1 MAFAPS
7 TLLERRR
14 EQMFPQLT
22 PAQVDAARR
31 FGGTPR
37 QFGPGELISS
47 FGEHAAP
54 AWLVL
59 SGYIEVIRKDALGNR
74 DVITRHLPGMMAGEI
89 SQLAGGPS
97 FVEAR
102 ASPEGC
108 EVMPFDGAHLR
119 ALIVGQAEVGEVLM
133 RAFIL
138 RRVALIE
145 VGAGTVIIGKSDGA
159 DSMRLQGFLR
169 RNGIPHTVLD
179 PAVDT
184 EAAQIIERLAISPA
198 CLPIA
203 LCPDGTLLKN
213 PTEKALAKCQGL
225 LPNFEVT
232 SEFDVAVVGAGPAG
246 LATAV
251 YAASEGLSVLVL
263 DSRAFGGQAGASSRI
278 ENYLGF
284 PTGISGL
291 ALAGRAF
298 NQAQKFGAVMAIPA
312 EVRGLECGVQCD
324 KVKAQDPSVA
334 TEPPAPRRF
343 HITLD
348 DSTIIRAASV
358 VIASGARYRRL
369 TVSNLS
375 DFEGAG
381 VYYWAT
387 PIEAKLCAAHD
398 VIVVGGGNSAGQ
410 AAVFLAGHARRV
422 HVLVRGPSLAATM
435 SRYLI
440 DRIEAL
446 PNVKLHAHTEITR
459 LNGTREEGL
468 RSVVWQNR
476 TTRAEDEHDIHH
488 VFLFIGA
495 DPNTEWLK
503 DCPIYVDAHGFV
515 CTGPTAR
522 QNVIQKSSR
531 FFSAEAQGRIP
542 MQHET
547 TQHGVFAVGDVRAGS
562 VKRVA
567 SAVGEGSMVVSQL
580 HAFLAESRTG

>member
-7 TLLERRR
+7 TVLEQRR

-22 PAQVDAARR
+22 PAQVEVAKR

-37 QFGPGELISS
+37 RFGPDEVIVHFGELA
-47 FGEHAAP
+47 GA

-59 SGYIEVIRKDALGNR
+59 SGHIAVARKDAFGNR
-74 DVITRHLPGMMAGEI
+74 EDITRHLPGMMAGEL

-102 ASPEGC
+102 AGPEGC
-108 EVMPFDGAHLR
+108 EAMPFDPTHIR
-119 ALIVGQAEVGEVLM
+119 SLIVGHAEVGELLM

-138 RRVALIE
+138 RRVALIQA
-145 VGAGTVIIGKSDGA
+145 GAGTVIIGKSDGV
-159 DSMRLQGFLR
+159 DSMRLQNFLR
-169 RNGIPHTVLD
+169 RNGVPYTVLD
-179 PAVDT
+179 PETDREGAEV
-184 EAAQIIERLAISPA
+184 IERLAIA
-198 CLPIA
+198 VADLPIA
-203 LCPDGTLLKN
+203 VCPDGTVLKN
-213 PTEKALAKCQGL
+213 PTERKLAQCQGL
-225 LPNFEVT
+225 LPRFE
-232 SEFDVAVVGAGPAG
+232 SNNEFDVAVVGAGPAG

-284 PTGISGL
+284 PTGISGM

-312 EVRGLECGVQCD
+312 EVRTLECGVHCD
-324 KVKAQDPSVA
+324 KVKPQDPSVA
-334 TEPPAPRRF
+334 QVPPAPRRF
-343 HITLD
+343 RIMLD
-348 DSTIIRAASV
+348 DDTIIGASSV

-369 TVSNLS
+369 ELANLG
-375 DFEGAG
+375 DFEGEG
-381 VYYWAT
+381 VHYWAT
-387 PIEAKLCAAHD
+387 PIEAKLCETRE

-410 AAVFLAGHARRV
+410 AVVFLAAHAERV
-422 HVLVRGPSLAATM
+422 HVLIRGPSLAATM

-446 PNVKLHAHTEITR
+446 PNVTLHTQTEITQ
-459 LNGTREEGL
+459 LKGARESGL
-468 RSVVWQNR
+468 QSVVWKNR
-476 TTRAEDEHDIHH
+476 LTGNEEDQSIRH

-495 DPNTEWLK
+495 DPNTAWLK
-503 DCPIYVDAHGFV
+503 DCPIAVDAKGFV
-515 CTGPTAR
+515 RTGLADPL
-522 QNVIQKSSR
+522 
-531 FFSAEAQGRIP
+531 AQPRTP

-567 SAVGEGSMVVSQL
+567 SAVGEGSVVVSQL
-580 HAFLAESRTG
+580 HTFLAESRQR

>member
-7 TLLERRR
+7 AVLERRR

-22 PAQVDAARR
+22 PAQVEVAKR
-31 FGGTPR
+31 FGAPAR
-37 QFGPGELISS
+37 QFGGGELVFG
-47 FGEHAAP
+47 FGEVASP

-59 SGYIEVIRKDALGNR
+59 SGYIEILRKDAFGNR
-74 DVITRHLPGMMAGEI
+74 EVITRHLPGMMAGEV

-97 FVEAR
+97 FVEGR

-108 EVMPFDGAHLR
+108 ELMPFDATHLR
-119 ALIVGQAEVGEVLM
+119 ALIIGHAEIGEILM

-145 VGAGTVIIGKSDGA
+145 AGAGTVILGKSDGA
-159 DSMRLQGFLR
+159 DSMRLQNFLR

-179 PAVDT
+179 PDT
-184 EAAQIIERLAISPA
+184 DPEAALIVERLAIKA
-198 CLPIA
+198 NELPIA
-203 LCPDGTLLKN
+203 LCPDGTMLKR
-213 PTEKALAKCQGL
+213 PTEKKLAQCQGL
-225 LPNFEVT
+225 LPDFEAHN
-232 SEFDVAVVGAGPAG
+232 EFDVAVVGAGPAG

-251 YAASEGLSVLVL
+251 YAASEGLSVIVL

-284 PTGISGL
+284 PTGISGM

-312 EVRGLECGVQCD
+312 EVQTLECGVRCD
-324 KVKAQDPSVA
+324 KYKQELHVPQEV
-334 TEPPAPRRF
+334 PAPRRF
-343 HITLD
+343 RIRLD
-348 DSTIIRAASV
+348 GDTTIRTSSV

-369 TVSNLS
+369 EIENLA

-381 VYYWAT
+381 VYYWAS
-387 PIEAKLCAAHD
+387 PIEAKLCSERE
-398 VIVVGGGNSAGQ
+398 VIIVGGGNSAGQ
-410 AAVFLAGHARRV
+410 AAVFLAGHAKHV
-422 HVLVRGPSLAATM
+422 HILVRGPSLAATM

-440 DRIEAL
+440 DRIEAIR
-446 PNVKLHAHTEITR
+446 NVTLHPYTEIAR
-459 LNGTREEGL
+459 LNGSREQGL
-468 RSVVWQNR
+468 QSVVWRRRR
-476 TTRAEDEHDIHH
+476 TGEEEDRGIHH

-503 DCPIYVDAHGFV
+503 DCPITVDPHGFV
-515 CTGPTAR
+515 RTGPGAMQGESAR
-522 QNVIQKSSR
+522 TLM
-531 FFSAEAQGRIP
+531 P
-542 MQHET
+542 HET

-567 SAVGEGSMVVSQL
+567 SAVGEGSIVVSQL
-580 HAFLAESRTG
+580 HAYLAESRQA

>member
-7 TLLERRR
+7 TALERRR

-22 PAQVDAARR
+22 PAQVKAAKRFGDSPRR
-31 FGGTPR
+31 FHGGEII
-37 QFGPGELISS
+37 FG
-47 FGEHAAP
+47 FGEVGAP

-59 SGYIEVIRKDALGNR
+59 SGYIEIVRKDALGNR
-74 DVITRHLPGMMAGEI
+74 DVITRHLPGMMAGEV

-97 FVEAR
+97 FVEGR

-108 EVMPFDGAHLR
+108 ELMPFDATHLR
-119 ALIVGQAEVGEVLM
+119 SLIVGQAEVGEILM

-145 VGAGTVIIGKSDGA
+145 AGAGTVILGKSDGA
-159 DSMRLQGFLR
+159 DSVRLQNFLR

-179 PAVDT
+179 PETDT
-184 EAAQIIERLAISPA
+184 EAALIVERLAIHA
-198 CLPIA
+198 NELPIA
-203 LCPDGTLLKN
+203 ICPDGTLLKR
-213 PTEKALAKCQGL
+213 PTEKKLAQCQGL
-225 LPNFEVT
+225 LPNFDEHN
-232 SEFDVAVVGAGPAG
+232 EFDVAVVGAGPAG

-284 PTGISGL
+284 PTGISGM

-312 EVRGLECGVQCD
+312 EVRTLECGVQCS
-324 KVKAQDPSVA
+324 KHKQELHVPQEV
-334 TEPPAPRRF
+334 PAPRRF
-343 HITLD
+343 RIRLD
-348 DSTIIRAASV
+348 DDTLVRTSSV

-369 TVSNLS
+369 DIENLA

-381 VYYWAT
+381 VYYWAS
-387 PIEAKLCAAHD
+387 PIEAKLCSERE
-398 VIVVGGGNSAGQ
+398 VIIVGGGNSAGQ
-410 AAVFLAGHARRV
+410 AAVFLAGHAKHV
-422 HVLVRGPSLAATM
+422 HILVRGPSLAATM

-440 DRIEAL
+440 DRIEAIR
-446 PNVKLHAHTEITR
+446 NVTLHPYTEIAR
-459 LNGTREEGL
+459 LNGSREQGL
-468 RSVVWQNR
+468 QSVVWRQRR
-476 TTRAEDEHDIHH
+476 TGEEEDRAIHH

-503 DCPIYVDAHGFV
+503 DCRVAVDPHGFI
-515 CTGPTAR
+515 CTGPGAA
-522 QNVIQKSSR
+522 Q
-531 FFSAEAQGRIP
+531 AETPRTP
-542 MQHET
+542 LPHET

-567 SAVGEGSMVVSQL
+567 SAVGEGSIVVSQL
-580 HAFLAESRTG
+580 HAYLAESRLA

>member
-7 TLLERRR
+7 TVLEQRR
-14 EQMFPQLT
+14 EQMFPQLM
-22 PAQVDAARR
+22 PAQVDAAKR

-37 QFGPGELISS
+37 RFGPNEVIVH
-47 FGEHAAP
+47 FGEVAAP

-59 SGYIEVIRKDALGNR
+59 SGYIAVARQDPLGNR
-74 DVITRHLPGMMAGEI
+74 DDITRHLPGMMAGEL

-102 ASPEGC
+102 AAPEGC
-108 EVMPFDGAHLR
+108 EAMPFDAAHVR
-119 ALIVGQAEVGEVLM
+119 SLIVGQAEVGELLM

-138 RRVALIE
+138 RRVALIQA
-145 VGAGTVIIGKSDGA
+145 GAGTVLIGRSNGA
-159 DSMRLQGFLR
+159 DLMRLQNFLR

-179 PAVDT
+179 PETDREGA
-184 EAAQIIERLAISPA
+184 EIIERLAIA
-198 CLPIA
+198 AADLPIA
-203 LCPDGTLLKN
+203 VCPDGTVLKN
-213 PTEKALAKCQGL
+213 PSERKLAQCQGL
-225 LPNFEVT
+225 LPRFE
-232 SEFDVAVVGAGPAG
+232 SNNEFDVAVVGAGPAG

-284 PTGISGL
+284 PTGISGM

-312 EVRGLECGVQCD
+312 EVRTLDCGVQCD
-324 KVKAQDPSVA
+324 KMKPLDPSVA
-334 TEPPAPRRF
+334 QLPPAPRRF
-343 HITLD
+343 RITLD
-348 DSTIIRAASV
+348 DDTNIRTSSV

-369 TVSNLS
+369 DIENLS
-375 DFEGAG
+375 DFEGEG

-387 PIEAKLCAAHD
+387 PIEAKLCAGRE

-410 AAVFLAGHARRV
+410 AAVYLAAHAQHV
-422 HVLVRGPSLAATM
+422 HILVRGPSLAATM

-440 DRIEAL
+440 DRINAL
-446 PNVKLHAHTEITR
+446 PNVTLYTHTQITR
-459 LNGTREEGL
+459 LNGTRESGL
-468 RSVVWQNR
+468 HSVVWKER
-476 TTRAEDEHDIHH
+476 LTGEEEERPVRH

-495 DPNTEWLK
+495 DPNTEWLRN
-503 DCPIYVDAHGFV
+503 CPISVDAHGFI
-515 CTGPTAR
+515 CTGLALRGVVDTPPQPPRTLM
-522 QNVIQKSSR
+522 
-531 FFSAEAQGRIP
+531 P
-542 MQHET
+542 HET

-567 SAVGEGSMVVSQL
+567 SAVGEGSVVVSQL
-580 HAFLAESRTG
+580 HMFLAESRQR

>member
-7 TLLERRR
+7 TVLEQRR

-22 PAQVDAARR
+22 PAQVEVAKR

-37 QFGPGELISS
+37 RFGPNEILVS
-47 FGEHAAP
+47 FGEVGAP

-59 SGYIEVIRKDALGNR
+59 SGHIAVARQDPFGNR
-74 DVITRHLPGMMAGEI
+74 DDIVHHLPGMMAGEV
-89 SQLAGGPS
+89 SQLASGPS

-102 ASPEGC
+102 AAPEGC
-108 EVMPFDGAHLR
+108 EAMPFDATHIR
-119 ALIVGQAEVGEVLM
+119 SLIVGNAEVGELLM

-138 RRVALIE
+138 RRVALIQA
-145 VGAGTVIIGKSDGA
+145 GAGTVILGKSDGA
-159 DSMRLQGFLR
+159 DSMRLQNFLR

-179 PAVDT
+179 PETDQEGAELV
-184 EAAQIIERLAISPA
+184 ERLAIA
-198 CLPIA
+198 VADLPIA
-203 LCPDGTLLKN
+203 VCPDGTVLKN
-213 PTEKALAKCQGL
+213 PTEKKLAQCQGL
-225 LPNFEVT
+225 LPDFESN

-284 PTGISGL
+284 PTGISGM

-298 NQAQKFGAVMAIPA
+298 NQAQKFGAVIAIPA
-312 EVRGLECGVQCD
+312 EVRTLECGVQCD
-324 KVKAQDPSVA
+324 KMKPQDPSVPQV
-334 TEPPAPRRF
+334 PPAPRRF
-343 HITLD
+343 KITLD
-348 DSTIIRAASV
+348 DATHIRASSV

-369 TVSNLS
+369 EIENLS
-375 DFEGAG
+375 EFEGEG
-381 VYYWAT
+381 VHYWVS
-387 PIEAKLCAAHD
+387 PIEAKLCATRD

-410 AAVFLAGHARRV
+410 GAVFLAAHAKHV
-422 HVLVRGPSLAATM
+422 HILVRGPSLAATM

-446 PNVKLHAHTEITR
+446 PNVTLHSYTEITR
-459 LNGTREEGL
+459 LNGSRESGL
-468 RSVVWQNR
+468 HSVFWKNRRSGEEEERPVR
-476 TTRAEDEHDIHH
+476 H

-495 DPNTEWLK
+495 NPNTEWLRE
-503 DCPIYVDAHGFV
+503 CPIEVDAHGFI
-515 CTGPTAR
+515 CTGLANP
-522 QNVIQKSSR
+522 Q
-531 FFSAEAQGRIP
+531 AQEPRTP
-542 MQHET
+542 MPHET

-567 SAVGEGSMVVSQL
+567 SAVGEGSVVVSQL
-580 HAFLAESRTG
+580 HAFLAESRQR

>member
-1 MAFAPS
+1 MASVPS
-7 TLLERRR
+7 TVLEQRR

-22 PAQVDAARR
+22 PAQVDVAKR

-37 QFGPGELISS
+37 KFGPNEVIVH
-47 FGEHAAP
+47 FGQIGAP

-59 SGYIEVIRKDALGNR
+59 AGHIAVARKDAVGNR
-74 DVITRHLPGMMAGEI
+74 EEITHHLPGMMGGEL

-102 ASPEGC
+102 AAPEGC
-108 EVMPFDGAHLR
+108 EAMPFDASHIR
-119 ALIVGQAEVGEVLM
+119 ALIVGNAEVGELLM

-138 RRVALIE
+138 RRVALIQ
-145 VGAGTVIIGKSDGA
+145 VGAGTVIIGKSDGV
-159 DSMRLQGFLR
+159 DSMRLQNFLR

-179 PAVDT
+179 PQTDREGA
-184 EAAQIIERLAISPA
+184 ELIERLALRPSD
-198 CLPIA
+198 LPIA
-203 LCPDGTLLKN
+203 VCPDGTVLRN
-213 PTEKALAKCQGL
+213 PSEKKLAQCQGL
-225 LPNFEVT
+225 LPRFESN

-284 PTGISGL
+284 PTGISGM

-312 EVRGLECGVQCD
+312 EVRALQCGIHCD
-324 KVKAQDPSVA
+324 KMQPQDPSVA
-334 TEPPAPRRF
+334 QVPPAPRRF
-343 HITLD
+343 RITLD
-348 DSTIIRAASV
+348 DDTVIHASSV

-369 TVSNLS
+369 NIENLG
-375 DFEGAG
+375 DFEGEG

-387 PIEAKLCAAHD
+387 PIEAKLCAGRE

-410 AAVFLAGHARRV
+410 ATVYLAAHARQV

-446 PNVKLHAHTEITR
+446 QNVTLHTHTEITR
-459 LNGTREEGL
+459 LNGSRESGL
-468 RSVVWQNR
+468 QSVFWKKRLTESEEEQSVR
-476 TTRAEDEHDIHH
+476 H

-495 DPNTEWLK
+495 DPNTAWLR
-503 DCPIYVDAHGFV
+503 DCPISVDANGFV
-515 CTGPTAR
+515 CTGLLDPEAR
-522 QNVIQKSSR
+522 QRV
-531 FFSAEAQGRIP
+531 P
-542 MQHET
+542 MPHET

-567 SAVGEGSMVVSQL
+567 SAVGEGSVVVSQL
-580 HAFLAESRTG
+580 HTFLAESRQR

>member
-7 TLLERRR
+7 TVLEQRR

-22 PAQVDAARR
+22 PTQIEVAKR

-37 QFGPGELISS
+37 RFGPNEVIVS
-47 FGEHAAP
+47 FGGAGAP

-59 SGYIEVIRKDALGNR
+59 SGHIAVARRDAFGNR
-74 DVITRHLPGMMAGEI
+74 EDIVHHLPGMMAGELT
-89 SQLAGGPS
+89 QLAGGPS

-102 ASPEGC
+102 AAPEGC
-108 EVMPFDGAHLR
+108 EAMPFDATHIR
-119 ALIVGQAEVGEVLM
+119 SLIVGNAEVGELLM

-138 RRVALIE
+138 RRVALIQ
-145 VGAGTVIIGKSDGA
+145 VGAGTVILGKSDGA
-159 DSMRLQGFLR
+159 ASMRLQNFLR

-179 PAVDT
+179 PHSDRDGAELV
-184 EAAQIIERLAISPA
+184 ERLAITA
-198 CLPIA
+198 ADLPIA
-203 LCPDGTLLKN
+203 VCPDGTVLKN
-213 PTEKALAKCQGL
+213 PSEKTLARCQGL
-225 LPNFEVT
+225 LPQFESN

-284 PTGISGL
+284 PTGISGM

-312 EVRGLECGVQCD
+312 EVRALECGVQCD
-324 KVKAQDPSVA
+324 KMKPLDPGVA
-334 TEPPAPRRF
+334 HVPPAPRRF
-343 HITLD
+343 RITLD
-348 DSTIIRAASV
+348 DDTSIRASSV

-369 TVSNLS
+369 DLDNLGEL
-375 DFEGAG
+375 EGEG
-381 VYYWAT
+381 IYYWAT
-387 PIEAKLCAAHD
+387 PIEAKLCAARE

-410 AAVFLAGHARRV
+410 AAVFLAAHAKHV
-422 HVLVRGPSLAATM
+422 HILVRGPSLAATM

-446 PNVKLHAHTEITR
+446 MNVTLHTHTEITR
-459 LNGTREEGL
+459 LNGTRDTGL
-468 RSVVWQNR
+468 RSVLWKNR
-476 TTRAEDEHDIHH
+476 GSGAEEERPIRH

-495 DPNTEWLK
+495 DPNTAWLK
-503 DCPIYVDAHGFV
+503 ECPIQVDANGFI
-515 CTGPTAR
+515 CTGLADPQAR
-522 QNVIQKSSR
+522 QR
-531 FFSAEAQGRIP
+531 TP
-542 MQHET
+542 MPHET

-567 SAVGEGSMVVSQL
+567 SAVGEGSVVVSQL
-580 HAFLAESRTG
+580 HAFLTESRQR

>member
-7 TLLERRR
+7 TVLEQRR
-14 EQMFPQLT
+14 EQMFPQLS
-22 PAQVDAARR
+22 PAQVEVAKR
-31 FGGTPR
+31 FGGTP
-37 QFGPGELISS
+37 QKFGPDEVIVH
-47 FGEHAAP
+47 FGDIGAP

-59 SGYIEVIRKDALGNR
+59 SGYVAVARKDPSGNR
-74 DVITRHLPGMMAGEI
+74 DDITRHLPGMMAGEL
-89 SQLAGGPS
+89 SQLGGGPS

-102 ASPEGC
+102 AAPEGC
-108 EVMPFDGAHLR
+108 EVMPFDAAHIR
-119 ALIVGQAEVGEVLM
+119 SLIVGHAEVGEMLM

-138 RRVALIE
+138 RRVALIQA
-145 VGAGTVIIGKSDGA
+145 GAGTVIIGRSDGA
-159 DSMRLQGFLR
+159 DSMRLQNFLR

-179 PAVDT
+179 PEIDREGA
-184 EAAQIIERLAISPA
+184 EIIERLAISPA
-198 CLPIA
+198 DLPIA
-203 LCPDGTLLKN
+203 VCPDGTVLKK
-213 PTEKALAKCQGL
+213 PTEKKLAQCQGL
-225 LPNFEVT
+225 LPDFE
-232 SEFDVAVVGAGPAG
+232 SNNNEFDVVVVGAGPAG

-284 PTGISGL
+284 PTGISGM

-312 EVRGLECGVQCD
+312 EVRTLECGIQCA
-324 KVKAQDPSVA
+324 KMKQDPRVA
-334 TEPPAPRRF
+334 QLPPAPRRF
-343 HITLD
+343 KIKLD
-348 DSTIIRAASV
+348 DDTTIRASSV

-369 TVSNLS
+369 EIDNLG
-375 DFEGAG
+375 DFEGSG

-387 PIEAKLCAAHD
+387 PIEAKLCATRE

-410 AAVFLAGHARRV
+410 AAVFLAANAGHV

-446 PNVKLHAHTEITR
+446 PNLTLHSHTEIMR
-459 LNGTREEGL
+459 LNGNRENGL
-468 RSVVWQNR
+468 HSVVWKNR
-476 TTRAEDEHDIHH
+476 RTGKQEERDVRH

-495 DPNTEWLK
+495 DPNTEWLRE
-503 DCPIYVDAHGFV
+503 CPIQVDAHGFI
-515 CTGPTAR
+515 CTGIVD
-522 QNVIQKSSR
+522 Q
-531 FFSAEAQGRIP
+531 AQLPRLP
-542 MQHET
+542 LQHET

-567 SAVGEGSMVVSQL
+567 SAVGEGSVVVSQL
-580 HAFLAESRTG
+580 HTFLAESRQR

>member
-7 TLLERRR
+7 TVLEQRR

-22 PAQVDAARR
+22 PAQLEAAKR

-37 QFGPGELISS
+37 RFAPNEVIVT
-47 FGEHAAP
+47 FGEVGAS

-59 SGYIEVIRKDALGNR
+59 SGHIAVARKDPFGNR
-74 DVITRHLPGMMAGEI
+74 DDIVQHLPGMMAGEV

-108 EVMPFDGAHLR
+108 EAMPFDGTHIR
-119 ALIVGQAEVGEVLM
+119 SLIVGNADVGELLM

-138 RRVALIE
+138 RRVALIQA
-145 VGAGTVIIGKSDGA
+145 GAGTVILGKSDGA
-159 DSMRLQGFLR
+159 DSMRLQNFLR
-169 RNGIPHTVLD
+169 RNGLPHLVLD
-179 PAVDT
+179 PDRDREGAELV
-184 EAAQIIERLAISPA
+184 ERLAISA
-198 CLPIA
+198 ADLPIA
-203 LCPDGTLLKN
+203 VCPDGTVLKN
-213 PTEKALAKCQGL
+213 PTEKKLAQCQGL
-225 LPNFEVT
+225 LPHFE
-232 SEFDVAVVGAGPAG
+232 SNNEFDVAVVGAGPAG

-284 PTGISGL
+284 PTGISGM

-312 EVRGLECGVQCD
+312 EVRTLECGIECD
-324 KVKAQDPSVA
+324 KMKPQDPSVA
-334 TEPPAPRRF
+334 HVPPAPRRF
-343 HITLD
+343 RIKLD
-348 DSTIIRAASV
+348 DDTRISASSV

-369 TVSNLS
+369 ALDNLS
-375 DFEGAG
+375 DFEGEG

-387 PIEAKLCAAHD
+387 PIEAKLCAMRE
-398 VIVVGGGNSAGQ
+398 VILVGGGNSAGQ
-410 AAVFLAGHARRV
+410 AAVFLAAHAQHV
-422 HVLVRGPSLAATM
+422 HILVRGPSLAATM

-440 DRIEAL
+440 DRIDAL
-446 PNVKLHAHTEITR
+446 QNVTLHAYTEITR
-459 LNGTREEGL
+459 LNGSRESGL
-468 RSVVWQNR
+468 HSVVWKNR
-476 TTRAEDEHDIHH
+476 RSGEEEERPVRH

-495 DPNTEWLK
+495 DPNTEWLRA
-503 DCPIYVDAHGFV
+503 CPIEVDAHGFI
-515 CTGPTAR
+515 CTGLVDP
-522 QNVIQKSSR
+522 Q
-531 FFSAEAQGRIP
+531 AQQPRTP
-542 MQHET
+542 MPHET

-567 SAVGEGSMVVSQL
+567 SAVGEGSVVVSQL
-580 HAFLAESRTG
+580 HTFLAESRQR